1 MSNLNDTGQ
10 QPKVEIAVRNF
21 GPISAGT
28 VDLRPLTVFLGRSNT
43 GKTYFATL
51 VYALHGVFA
60 GDAALPAAAVLG
72 ANIKTELTKCFDLD
86 SLSALRRVTH
96 EKPHAMTI
104 SLKVQNGTEDGRG
117 IKMTASDKSVT
128 VVGAPSPSLKW
139 GEGNRYYLP
148 ATRSGLMQR
157 HGFTVSSPVDGTE
170 RFSGI
175 PTLSAELAEFLQ
187 RILVKKVGN
196 GNPLTPIAD
205 ALESDVLGGEILAK
219 LSPTGCPDF
228 HYLPKGM
235 KEGIRLSQAAS
246 MVSELAPL
254 VLSLRRG
261 IVPGDM
267 LIIEEPEAHLHLD
280 AQAAMAVTLARI
292 VRTGVKVIVTTHSEW
307 LLDELANLML
317 EGLLAHTEDKP
328 ASWLLPAEVGA
339 WQFQTDAP
347 IKEIPFDVIQ
357 GIYPPAYDILT
368 DALYNRAV
376 NLQDRF
382 ANRGG
387 NSSHEP
393 A

>member
-1 MSNLNDTGQ
+1 MSNLNDTTQ

-21 GPISAGT
+21 GPIPAGT
-28 VDLRPLTVFLGRSNT
+28 VDLRPLTVFLGPSNT

-60 GDAALPAAAVLG
+60 GNAASPAAAVLG

-104 SLKVQNGTEDGRG
+104 SLKMQNGTEDGWC
-117 IKMTASDKSVT
+117 IKMTASDKSVN
-128 VVGAPSPSLKW
+128 VVGAPSSLKW

-157 HGFTVSSPVDGTE
+157 HGLILNSLAGKTG
-170 RFSGI
+170 RFPGI

-187 RILVKKVGN
+187 RIMVKKVGN

-219 LSPTGCPDF
+219 LSPTGYPDF

-235 KEGIRLSQAAS
+235 KKGIRLSQAAS

-261 IVPGDM
+261 IVPGDL

-357 GIYPPAYDILT
+357 GVYPPAYDILT

-382 ANRGG
+382 TNREG
-387 NSSHEP
+387 SFSHES

>member
-1 MSNLNDTGQ
+1 MSNLNATAP

-21 GPISAGT
+21 GPIPEGT
-28 VDLRPLTVFLGRSNT
+28 VDLRPLTVFLGPSNT

-51 VYALHGVFA
+51 VYALHGACGGNATPV
-60 GDAALPAAAVLG
+60 AASLE
-72 ANIKTELTKCFDLD
+72 TELAKCFDLD
-86 SLSALRRVTH
+86 AISDLRRVTR
-96 EKPHAMTI
+96 EKSHDMTI
-104 SLKVQNGTEDGRG
+104 SLMARNGTEDNWG
-117 IKMTASDKSVT
+117 IQMTASDKGFT
-128 VVGAPSPSLKW
+128 LVGAPSPACDSVFKW

-148 ATRSGLMQR
+148 ATRSGLMER
-157 HGFTVSSPVDGTE
+157 HGFIVSSLVGGTE
-170 RFSGI
+170 RFPEI
-175 PTLSAELAEFLQ
+175 PTLSVALAEFLQ
-187 RILVKKVGN
+187 RIMVKKVGN

-219 LSPTGCPDF
+219 LSPTGHPDF
-228 HYLPKGM
+228 RYRPKGLKAEM
-235 KEGIRLSQAAS
+235 RLSQAAS

-261 IVPGDM
+261 IVPGDF

-280 AQAAMAVTLARI
+280 AQADMAVTLARI

-307 LLDELANLML
+307 LLDELANLIL
-317 EGLLAHTEDKP
+317 EGLLERTEDNP
-328 ASWLLPAEVGA
+328 ESWLLPAEVGA
-339 WQFQTDAP
+339 WQFQADAP

-357 GIYPPAYDILT
+357 GIYPPAYGVLT

-382 ANRGG
+382 ANRKEG
-387 NSSHEP
+387 SSHEP